1 MTPMI
6 TILVPGAL
14 RADAGGEGRL
24 RIEKGDLKTSDVE
37 NADAATLGDVL
48 DPVASRW
55 PLLHRR
61 IRDDQGQIR
70 RYVNVFVDGADCRH
84 AGGLGTPVRDG
95 TEVQVSPSVAG
106 G

>member
-1 MTPMI
+1 MI

-24 RIEKGDLKTSDVE
+24 QIEEAT
-37 NADAATLGDVL
+37 TLGDVL
-48 DPVASRW
+48 DTVASRW

-70 RYVNVFVDGADCRH
+70 RYVNVFVDGEDCRH

-95 TEVQVSPSVAG
+95 TEVQVIPSVAG

>member
-24 RIEKGDLKTSDVE
+24 QIEE
-37 NADAATLGDVL
+37 AATLGDVL
-48 DPVASRW
+48 DTVASRW

-70 RYVNVFVDGADCRH
+70 RYVNVFVDGEDCRH

-95 TEVQVSPSVAG
+95 TEVQVIPSVAG

>member
-24 RIEKGDLKTSDVE
+24 QLE
-37 NADAATLGDVL
+37 NADATTLGDVL
-48 DPVASRW
+48 DTVASRW

-70 RYVNVFVDGADCRH
+70 RYVNVFVDGEDCRH
-84 AGGLGTPVRDG
+84 SGGLGTPVRDG
-95 TEVQVSPSVAG
+95 TEVQVIPSVAG

>member
-1 MTPMI
+1 MI

-24 RIEKGDLKTSDVE
+24 QIEE
-37 NADAATLGDVL
+37 AATLGDVL
-48 DPVASRW
+48 DTVASRW

-70 RYVNVFVDGADCRH
+70 RYVNVFVDGEDCRH

-95 TEVQVSPSVAG
+95 TEVQVIPSVAG